1 MISQGPVV
9 VSPIFPVQHRLDLF
23 AIGIFG
29 IFTWAK
35 GSEKI
40 PKDKL

>member
-1 MISQGPVV
+1 MISQGP
-9 VSPIFPVQHRLDLF
+9 SDISYLSQGHGLDLF

-40 PKDKL
+40 PKDK